1 MGLTE
6 ISLKE
11 TYDSDEDDILNDFYI
26 PALSE
31 SVKYDRLAGYFSS
44 TTLAA
49 SARGMAQFLRN
60 GGKMRLVT
68 SVQISSEDQK
78 AIREGLTTPESV
90 ITRTMEKDLEVVD
103 SLKKDHV
110 GALAWMLAK
119 ETLEI
124 KIVVPLSVDG
134 LFHTGELDH
143 SSIYHQKVGILHDE
157 IGNIITFSGSVNE
170 TGKAW
175 YDNVEEFK
183 VFCSWKDGQDKYGSE
198 DVKRFEKFWYGQ
210 STRARVFDLPT
221 AVRERLIKYTPET
234 EDDAVSRLNGEESM
248 PTLRSYQSEAV
259 ERWNESGKQGILEM
273 ATGTGKTRTAIACI
287 KQMLDMPDGT
297 PILVIIAC
305 PYLHLVRQWTRELEN
320 YGIKSREVHSAA
332 SSSRTHML
340 KYIRRL
346 NDKIMNSLVLVTT
359 HDTFAS
365 EGFIDHVRQCKVKS
379 LVVADEVHR
388 LGAKNLSKGLI
399 NTYKNRLGLS
409 ATPKRYFDDDGTNR
423 IFEYFNGVVYEF
435 GLEKAIE
442 EGYLSSYELFP
453 HAAYLSSD
461 EMVAY
466 GKHSQQIAI
475 EYAKEKPDY
484 GLLDNLM
491 MKRARIVRDARSKM
505 DKFEEILATVD
516 DLDHCLV
523 YCSDKQIEDV
533 KSTLRRSG
541 ITYHAFT
548 YEEDQDMRDK
558 LLVEFARGNIGV
570 LVAIKCLDMGVDVPS
585 TKTAIFLASS
595 RNPAEFV
602 QRRGRILRPDKEKS
616 HAVIHDVLALPPSI
630 PSNEI
635 YTEGEKK
642 IISNEITRLDEFSRS
657 SNNPEHSQELIYKLN
672 SQYGV
677 SDDI

>member
-6 ISLKE
+6 MSLKE
-11 TYDSDEDDILNDFYI
+11 TYDSDEDDVLNDFYI
-26 PALSE
+26 PALSQ

-44 TTLAA
+44 TTLAR

-78 AIREGLTTPESV
+78 AIRDGLTTPESV
-90 ITRTMEKDLEVVD
+90 IARTMEKDLELVD
-103 SLKKDHV
+103 SLKRDHV

-143 SSIYHQKVGILHDE
+143 NSIYHQKVGILHDKT
-157 IGNIITFSGSVNE
+157 GNIVTFSGSINE

-183 VFCSWKDGQDKYGSE
+183 VFCSWMNGQDKYGSK

-221 AVRERLIKYTPET
+221 AVRERLIRYTPET

-287 KQMLDMPDGT
+287 KQILDASDRD

-305 PYLHLVRQWTRELEN
+305 PYLHLVRQWMRELEDH
-320 YGIKSREVHSAA
+320 GIKSREVHSAA
-332 SSSRTHML
+332 SSSRMHMI

-346 NDKIMNSLVLVTT
+346 NDKIINKLVLVTT
-359 HDTFAS
+359 HETFS
-365 EGFIDHVRQCKVKS
+365 SKGFIDHVKQCNVKS

-388 LGAKNLSKGLI
+388 LGAKNLSVGFI
-399 NTYKNRLGLS
+399 DAYENRLGLS
-409 ATPKRYFDDDGTNR
+409 ATPKRYFDDDGTNK
-423 IFEYFNGVVYEF
+423 IFKYFNGVVYEF
-435 GLEKAIE
+435 GLDRAIE
-442 EGYLSSYELFP
+442 EGHLSSYKLFP
-453 HAAYLSSD
+453 HATYLSSD
-461 EMVAY
+461 EMDAY
-466 GKHSQQIAI
+466 AKHSQRIAI
-475 EYAKEKPDY
+475 EYAKDKPDY
-484 GLLDNLM
+484 NLLENLI
-491 MKRARIVRDARSKM
+491 MKRARIVRDAQNKM

-523 YCSDKQIEDV
+523 YCSDKQINDV
-533 KSTLRRSG
+533 KSRLRRNG
-541 ITYHAFT
+541 ITYHVFT
-548 YEEDQDMRDK
+548 YEEDQDMRDN
-558 LLVEFARGNIGV
+558 LLVDFARGSIGV
-570 LVAIKCLDMGVDVPS
+570 LVAMKCLDMGVDVPS

-602 QRRGRILRPDKEKS
+602 QRRGRILRPYKGKS

-630 PSNEI
+630 PTDQI

-642 IISNEITRLDEFSRS
+642 IIANEIARLEEFSRS
-657 SNNPEHSQELIYKLN
+657 SSNPEYSQRLICELN
-672 SQYGV
+672 NQYGV
-677 SDDI
+677 GECV